1 MTVKWVDEE
10 SLSVSVLPVSKPRAV
25 VPPPSD
31 IVPGVVGKV
40 RFSGS
45 KTYRAEV
52 IAVGKL
58 INI

>member
-10 SLSVSVLPVSKPRAV
+10 SLSVSVLPVSKAV
-25 VPPPSD
+25 VPPPSN

-40 RFSGS
+40 RFSDS